1 MVYQSPYYLIAAFSR
16 GKKVRKKNKR
26 KGTHLELPG
35 GMGERKVAFHP
46 AVLGLLPK

>member
-1 MVYQSPYYLIAAFSR
+1 MIYQSSGYVIATFSR
-16 GKKVRKKNKR
+16 EKKVWTKKER
-26 KGTHLELPG
+26 KGTNLELPG